1 MKTADR
7 VLGLVRL
14 ELRCAFP
21 ERVLNQCA
29 GQGILLRDTERL
41 DACTLRACVRE
52 KELPALQRV
61 AENCQA
67 ELQLLDQRGGSR
79 ILRFLLR
86 RPGLVLAALLL
97 AAGLLWSNLHVWQID
112 VRGNETLSRGQI
124 LRALEDCGVREGC
137 YWPGLSV
144 DQIRSEMLLKLPE
157 LGWMT
162 VNVSG
167 SRALVWVV
175 ERVVKPEI
183 YAEQEAADI
192 IASRTGIVEHTLVKN
207 GRSLVKPGSAVLEGE
222 KLVTGAVDSL
232 SHPTR
237 YLRAS
242 AEIWADTWYQETAL
256 EPESYEQKTQLR
268 RCKRRFA
275 LRFGK
280 KRINCFAGSRKEL
293 DGYDKIVHEY
303 KLGVEG
309 LFSLPFSLTVEE
321 YRLYERQSA
330 QADRTAAQRRL
341 RENLTAAVE
350 GEILQSRLDSVSRD
364 GWLYTELRAHCHEN
378 IARTAEV
385 TPP

>member
-7 VLGLVRL
+7 ILGLARV

-21 ERVLNQCA
+21 ERILNQCA
-29 GQGILLRDTERL
+29 GQGILLRDTQRL
-41 DACTLRACVRE
+41 DACTLRAWVRE
-52 KELPALQRV
+52 TELPALQRV
-61 AENCQA
+61 AESCQA
-67 ELQLLDQRGGSR
+67 ELQLLCQRGGSR

-97 AAGLLWSNLHVWQID
+97 TAGLLWSNFHIWRID
-112 VRGNETLSRGQI
+112 VQGNETLSRGRI
-124 LRALEDCGVREGC
+124 LRALEDCGVREGS

-175 ERVVKPEI
+175 ERVEKPEI

-192 IASRTGIVEHTLVKN
+192 VAARTGIVEHTLIKN

-256 EPESYEQKTQLR
+256 EPESYEQKTELR
-268 RCKRRFA
+268 RSKRRFS

-280 KRINCFAGSRKEL
+280 KRINCFSGSRKEL

-303 KLGVEG
+303 KVGVEG
-309 LFSLPFSLTVEE
+309 LFSLPLSLTVEE

-330 QADRTAAQRRL
+330 EADRTAAQRRL
-341 RENLTAAVE
+341 REKLTTAVE
-350 GEILQSRLDSVSRD
+350 GEVLQSRLDSVCRD

-378 IARTAEV
+378 IARTAEI

>member
-1 MKTADR
+1 MVGPVLLNRHIGRVDRMGIGDDKAGRHRTCDGGFIACIVSGFFDR
-7 VLGLVRL
+7 VGHRASCFIFLKTRPRVTPLIRFIQCDLFTEGF
-14 ELRCAFP
+14 AF
-21 ERVLNQCA
+21 
-29 GQGILLRDTERL
+29 
-41 DACTLRACVRE
+41 
-52 KELPALQRV
+52 
-61 AENCQA
+61 
-67 ELQLLDQRGGSR
+67 
-79 ILRFLLR
+79 
-86 RPGLVLAALLL
+86 
-97 AAGLLWSNLHVWQID
+97 
-112 VRGNETLSRGQI
+112 
-124 LRALEDCGVREGC
+124 
-137 YWPGLSV
+137 
-144 DQIRSEMLLKLPE
+144 LK
-157 LGWMT
+157 
-162 VNVSG
+162 
-167 SRALVWVV
+167 
-175 ERVVKPEI
+175 
-183 YAEQEAADI
+183 EAADI
-192 IASRTGIVEHTLVKN
+192 VASRTGIVEHTLVKN

-256 EPESYEQKTQLR
+256 EPESYEQKTELR
-268 RCKRRFA
+268 RSKRRFA

-280 KRINCFAGSRKEL
+280 KRINCFSGSRKEL

-309 LFSLPFSLTVEE
+309 LFSLPLSLTVEE